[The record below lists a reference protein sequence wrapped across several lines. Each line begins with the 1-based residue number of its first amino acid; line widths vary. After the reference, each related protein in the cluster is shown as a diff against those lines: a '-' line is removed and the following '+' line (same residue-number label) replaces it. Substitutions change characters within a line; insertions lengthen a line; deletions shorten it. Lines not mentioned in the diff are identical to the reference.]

1 MVAGYTKFI
10 SDYKFKMTDHKKKK
24 KVSDMY
30 ILKMNTDCHF
40 QHYNI

>member
-1 MVAGYTKFI
+1 MVAAYTKFI

-24 KVSDMY
+24 ISDMY